1 MEWYVYRHDTNKG
14 KIIKYNVVNTGVI
27 NHLIEMLN
35 QIKKE
40 KGHWCYDDFTEAAV
54 QIYRYYYW
62 GKCEHEII
70 IKEWVG
76 KEAEEKVDVFDQL
89 MLNWDIFVDH
99 LYDYV
104 IELMSSKGEEEN
116 EECPEDCLCRT
127 CAAAKDCDRLI
138 DESCCGCRKTE
149 DDMVTRCISFVG
161 EEDKTKNK
169 CENCQ
174 CSDCTYK
181 DTILFCPGCNYC
193 ENGNDF
199 IPKGECCNYVKEGCE
214 DIDDENLVVAA
225 INKESV
231 KTCETCQCQT
241 CSEKE
246 YPYRCPGCKG
256 CEDFDAFIEKGSC
269 GDYQPKED
277 AEESVE
283 EKPIIEDCLEDC
295 LCKRCEKKEFCGC
308 IDCTHSIKDIVKSCW
323 SFIGEEENEP
333 TCDSAWWIADSS
345 RGAWICA
352 NCKSNAL
359 YWNEDVFLS
368 DFCPH
373 CGARMENCSCGQL
386 KEEER

>member
-14 KIIKYNVVNTGVI
+14 KIIKYNVVTTSVI
-27 NHLIEMLN
+27 NRLIERLN

-40 KGHWCYDDFTEAAV
+40 KGHWCYDDFTMAAM

-76 KEAEEKVDVFDQL
+76 KEAKEKVDVFDQL

-116 EECPEDCLCRT
+116 EECPENCLCHT
-127 CAAAKDCDRLI
+127 CAAAKDCDRLVY
-138 DESCCGCRKTE
+138 ESCCGCRKTE

-161 EEDKTKNK
+161 EEDKIENK
-169 CENCQ
+169 CEDCQ

-199 IPKGECCNYVKEGCE
+199 IPKGECCNYVKEGYE
-214 DIDDENLVVAA
+214 DIVEDEFAVAA
-225 INKESV
+225 V
-231 KTCETCQCQT
+231 
-241 CSEKE
+241 
-246 YPYRCPGCKG
+246 
-256 CEDFDAFIEKGSC
+256 
-269 GDYQPKED
+269 
-277 AEESVE
+277 EEEE

-295 LCKRCEKKEFCGC
+295 LCKRCEKKEACGC
-308 IDCTHSIKDIVKSCW
+308 VDCTHSIKDIVKSCY
-323 SFIGEEENEP
+323 SFI
-333 TCDSAWWIADSS
+333 TADSFWVADKD
-345 RGAWICA
+345 GWVCT
-352 NCKSNAL
+352 NCKGSAL
-359 YWNEDVFLS
+359 YWGKDVFLS

-373 CGARMENCSCGQL
+373 CGASMENCSCGML
-386 KEEER
+386 KEMN

>member
-27 NHLIEMLN
+27 DHFIKMLN
-35 QIKKE
+35 QIKEE
-40 KGHWCYDDFTEAAV
+40 KGHWNYDDFTAAAM

-76 KEAEEKVDVFDQL
+76 REAEEKVDVFDQL

-116 EECPEDCLCRT
+116 EECPEDCLCHT
-127 CAAAKDCDRLI
+127 CAAAKDCERLTY
-138 DESCCGCRKTE
+138 ESCCGCRKVE
-149 DDMVTRCISFVG
+149 EDMVTRCISFIG
-161 EEDKTKNK
+161 EEDKAPAAKTCKA
-169 CENCQ
+169 CQ
-174 CSDCTYK
+174 CYDCTYK

-193 ENGNDF
+193 KNGDNF
-199 IPKGECCNYVKEGCE
+199 IPKGECPNYVKEGYE
-214 DIDDENLVVAA
+214 DIVEDEFAVAA

-256 CEDFDAFIEKGSC
+256 CEDFADFIEKGSC
-269 GDYQPKED
+269 EDYQPKED
-277 AEESVE
+277 VEDAEE
-283 EKPIIEDCLEDC
+283 EKLIIEDCLEDC
-295 LCKRCEKKEFCGC
+295 LCKNCKGKTDCGC
-308 IDCTHSIKDIVKSCW
+308 VDCDDSIRNVIKSCRGFQRVSSW
-323 SFIGEEENEP
+323 VAS
-333 TCDSAWWIADSS
+333 TCQG
-345 RGAWICA
+345 RWICA

-359 YWNEDVFLS
+359 YWGKDVFLS

-373 CGARMENCSCGQL
+373 CGARMENCSCGHL
-386 KEEER
+386 KEMD